1 MQRPLRAVVHG
12 WNMDIVLQAMVRA
25 AGISATGPSHTT
37 AEAATAVEHMLRGH
51 EIDKHCQIEIIYN
64 DKRCQCMLIG
74 RPRMMTLFS
83 SVVRNTLPDAA
94 ATTRFVGCFQGQRKP
109 SQIRSRQG
117 QQKPSQ
123 VRPST

>member
-1 MQRPLRAVVHG
+1 MHMPLWAAVHG
-12 WNMDIVLQAMVRA
+12 WDMDIVLQAMVRA

-37 AEAATAVEHMLRGH
+37 AEAATAVEHILRGH

-64 DKRCQCMLIG
+64 HKRCQCMLIEK
-74 RPRMMTLFS
+74 PRVMTLFS
-83 SVVRNTLPDAA
+83 PVVRKTLPNAA
-94 ATTRFVGCFQGQRKP
+94 ATTRFVICFQGQRKP
-109 SQIRSRQG
+109 SQIYSRQG